1 MSSAFEEV
9 IVETPAQFD
18 STMQSVVNNHPGSLV
33 FVYITGKKDTT
44 TGKSW
49 CPDCVVSE
57 PIVTEDFLPEVD
69 RECKKKGL
77 KTILVKALVE
87 RSEYKGNP
95 QYPYRTHPDL
105 RVKSIPTF
113 ILWNAKDD
121 EKARTDNFNDLDRLD
136 AMRVAAIKIAKQ

>member
-49 CPDCVVSE
+49 CPDCVVS
-57 PIVTEDFLPEVD
+57 V
-69 RECKKKGL
+69 
-77 KTILVKALVE
+77 
-87 RSEYKGNP
+87 
-95 QYPYRTHPDL
+95 
-105 RVKSIPTF
+105 RVVVQ
-113 ILWNAKDD
+113 L
-121 EKARTDNFNDLDRLD
+121 
-136 AMRVAAIKIAKQ
+136 